1 MKKYICIFV
10 IAAICASMMFLVS
23 CDSKEE
29 NADMEEI
36 NKIITN
42 MYDISELI
50 DYFDGNNAN
59 ESVINGMSQN
69 LSFNDVNQFFP
80 IEVIR
85 PNGYSVYSVKQGGY
99 FYVFWSKAYISN
111 SDVIKSDLF
120 VYFTAYLPSTKDL
133 SIFDSLKVGISTA
146 EDVKMIDPSFELMF
160 LRSSGIFSYSFLND
174 EDLLE
179 IEYISEDEVDG
190 YDDLIVKE
198 IKVISRKDAPSRYS
212 SILSMDLPG

>member
-1 MKKYICIFV
+1 M
-10 IAAICASMMFLVS
+10 
-23 CDSKEE
+23 
-29 NADMEEI
+29 
-36 NKIITN
+36 
-42 MYDISELI
+42 
-50 DYFDGNNAN
+50 
-59 ESVINGMSQN
+59 
-69 LSFNDVNQFFP
+69 
-80 IEVIR
+80 
-85 PNGYSVYSVKQGGY
+85 
-99 FYVFWSKAYISN
+99 SKAYISN